1 MSETDQTSR
10 PSPARQVLRSAA
22 ALLAGAVAVVVLSV
36 GADAVLQ
43 ALGIFPPEG
52 QPMRDPALN
61 LLALVY
67 RTAFGVLGS
76 WIAARLAPA
85 APMRHA
91 LALGAIGFLVSLAG
105 VIVTAGMDLGPR
117 WYPIALVVTALPGA
131 WLGGRLAAPKSILEA
146 P

>member
-1 MSETDQTSR
+1 
-10 PSPARQVLRSAA
+10 
-22 ALLAGAVAVVVLSV
+22 
-36 GADAVLQ
+36 
-43 ALGIFPPEG
+43 
-52 QPMRDPALN
+52 
-61 LLALVY
+61 
-67 RTAFGVLGS
+67 
-76 WIAARLAPA
+76 
-85 APMRHA
+85 MRHA